1 MSDFFLSL
9 WENVCWY
16 AAWYGDWLYDLWKN
30 LSPLGYVS
38 ICFACLGVGWIF
50 LKSGTKSFGR

>member
-1 MSDFFLSL
+1 MSGVLDSL

-16 AAWYGDWLYDLWKN
+16 AAWYADWVYQCWIH
-30 LSPLGYVS
+30 LSPMGYVA
-38 ICFACLGVGWIF
+38 ICFACLTIGWIF